1 MFVRKY
7 PRQMIIMLATA
18 ALILAGCNVGATPAP
33 TLDVSAINTA
43 IVGTTVAQLSIQFTQ
58 TALAQPSATPAPTDT
73 ATVPTFALATSAIAS
88 PTTSGVIPT
97 ISFNTTPVANT
108 PIAGFTQLAS
118 PAPAGGVATQVLG
131 DSCNNAVFGGDVT
144 VADGTVMKPGQDFE
158 KVWTVRN
165 TGSCTWDEG
174 YEFVFIGGDTA
185 LDPVNFK
192 FTRAKDFTAGGT
204 SINIGIDLTAPLAV
218 GKYSGTWRMRTDKG
232 YYFGDLFSVYIEV
245 KKK

>member
-7 PRQMIIMLATA
+7 PRQMILILAIA

-58 TALAQPSATPAPTDT
+58 TALAQPTSTPAPSDT
-73 ATVPTFALATSAIAS
+73 PVSLPTFALPTNGS
-88 PTTSGVIPT
+88 PTVAGALPT
-97 ISFNTTPVANT
+97 ISFNTTPVVSS
-108 PIAGFTQLAS
+108 PVAGFTQLAS
-118 PAPAGGVATQVLG
+118 PAPAGATAALG
-131 DSCNNAVFGGDVT
+131 DSCNNAAYEGDVT
-144 VADGTVMKPGQDFE
+144 VPDGTVFKPGVDFV
-158 KVWTVRN
+158 KTWAVRN
-165 TGSCTWDEG
+165 TGTCTWDEG
-174 YEFVFIGGDTA
+174 YEFVFIAGDDA

-192 FTRAKDFTAGGT
+192 FKNAKDFVSGGAA
-204 SINIGIDLTAPLAV
+204 INLSVNLTAPLAP
-218 GKYSGTWRMRTDKG
+218 GKYSGTWRMRTDRG